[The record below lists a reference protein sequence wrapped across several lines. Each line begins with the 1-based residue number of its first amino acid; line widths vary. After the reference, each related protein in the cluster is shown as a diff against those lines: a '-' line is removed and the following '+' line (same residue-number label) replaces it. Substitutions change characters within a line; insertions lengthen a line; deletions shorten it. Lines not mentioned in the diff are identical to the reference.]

1 MPRDTNRFIELLKP
15 NYNDAVKYCRALCS
29 KRSADDAEDV
39 LQQSLLQ
46 ALEKFDSLN
55 YTDKF
60 RSWLF
65 TIITR
70 VFYTSIKR
78 YFWRRFIPLDKGER
92 TDIPEIYNRT
102 ENFDSKAL
110 INKALSK
117 LSNKERSAILLFEIA
132 GFSIEEIKNIQN
144 EKSDSAIKSRLSR
157 TRQKLKQI
165 ILEMESNH
173 SGKLNRTSKN
183 IIEDIEN
190 ETIKLSAEYNKGK

>member
-55 YTDKF
+55 DTDKF

-173 SGKLNRTSKN
+173 SGKLNITSKN

>member
-55 YTDKF
+55 DTDKF

-190 ETIKLSAEYNKGK
+190 ETIKLSAEYNRGK